1 MKKVI
6 LGFALAALIA
16 TQPNVSVDA
25 ATQGWQLNN
34 NHQWNYINN
43 NKKAIGWQYI
53 NQKWYY
59 FDNSGKMLTG
69 WQYINQKWYYLDNSG
84 KMLTG
89 WQYINQKWYYLSA
102 SGAMLTNWQRINNEW
117 YYLDN
122 SGKMLVGWQFISGK
136 WYYLANSGKMLTNW
150 QWINNKWYYLSNS
163 GAMVTGWSHL
173 NNTWYYLDE
182 SGAMQIGWMNI
193 GNNSY
198 FLNSSGAMQSGW
210 LFYDKSWYYLQP
222 SGELFE
228 NESTQ
233 FLGSI
238 LSDAIEV
245 ANKAKLF
252 PSVMVAQATL
262 ESGYGTSLL
271 VKEANN
277 YFGMKFKLGEDEGKY
292 DIFYKETQEY
302 DKETDEWSTVLEP
315 FRKYTNKKDSFNDY
329 AFKLRNGVS
338 WDVNYY
344 QGTWRENASSYLDVT
359 ASLQGKYATD
369 PNYADKLN
377 SFVESWQLYK
387 ID

>member
-6 LGFALAALIA
+6 LGFALATLIA
-16 TQPNVSVDA
+16 TQTNVSADA
-25 ATQGWQLNN
+25 ATQGWQLNSN
-34 NHQWNYINN
+34 YQWNYINN

-59 FDNSGKMLTG
+59 F
-69 WQYINQKWYYLDNSG
+69 DNSG

-173 NNTWYYLDE
+173 NNTWYYL
-182 SGAMQIGWMNI
+182 
-193 GNNSY
+193 
-198 FLNSSGAMQSGW
+198 
-210 LFYDKSWYYLQP
+210 QP
-222 SGELFE
+222 SGDLFE

-344 QGTWRENASSYLDVT
+344 RGTWRENGSSYLDVT

-369 PNYADKLN
+369 PNYAAKLN

>member
-1 MKKVI
+1 MKKII
-6 LGFALAALIA
+6 LGMISFFLIT
-16 TQPNVSVDA
+16 TQGSLMAEA
-25 ATQGWQLNN
+25 ATKRWELNESQ
-34 NHQWNYINN
+34 QWNYYID
-43 NKKAIGWQYI
+43 NKKKVVGWQYI

-59 FDNSGKMLTG
+59 FDNNGEMLVG
-69 WQYINQKWYYLDNSG
+69 WQYINHKWYYLNVSGEMLVGWQYINHKWYYLNVSGEMLVGWQYINHKWYYLSISGEMLAGWQYINHKWYYLNVSGEMLVGWQYINHKWYYLNVSGEMLVSWQYINHKWYYLD
-84 KMLTG
+84 
-89 WQYINQKWYYLSA
+89 
-102 SGAMLTNWQRINNEW
+102 
-117 YYLDN
+117 
-122 SGKMLVGWQFISGK
+122 
-136 WYYLANSGKMLTNW
+136 
-150 QWINNKWYYLSNS
+150 
-163 GAMVTGWSHL
+163 
-173 NNTWYYLDE
+173 
-182 SGAMQIGWMNI
+182 
-193 GNNSY
+193 
-198 FLNSSGAMQSGW
+198 SSGAMQSGW
-210 LFYDKSWYYLQP
+210 LFYDNFWYYLQP

-344 QGTWRENASSYLDVT
+344 QGTWRENGSSYLDVT